1 MNKHLRMN
9 IAGYF
14 LFLMAI
20 MMAGF
25 QPVMAQEKL
34 ATGVVVD
41 ANGEPMIGV
50 TVSVKGTGLGTVT
63 DLDGN
68 FSLKVPEK
76 SVVLFSFIGYANV
89 EKRASEL
96 NNLKIVLRE
105 DTEVLEEVVV
115 VAYGSQKKETLT
127 GSISQ
132 VKSDELVKSPIAN
145 MGQALTG
152 RAAGVTTYQQSGE
165 PGNDDVT
172 LRIRGTGTLND
183 ASPLVLVDGVERSFS
198 QIDPSEIESMS
209 ILKDAASTAV
219 FGIRGANGVI
229 LITTKKGVEG
239 PAKVSFSANF
249 ALQQPTRM
257 PETLDGVTLAK
268 MYNEAKYND
277 DPSQLPS
284 FTENDLALYASGAD
298 PLTHPNI
305 NWKDYLMRKAAF
317 QQKYN
322 LTISGGTKNAKYY
335 AAVAFLDQGGLMKD
349 MTSEVDNLAYS
360 HNYNYRRV
368 NLRSNLDISLS
379 PTTTIKI
386 GLGGII
392 GNKVAPPDIFSSII
406 QSAAIAG
413 GVYDRKL
420 IILPNIPWG
429 GSPLSTLLGSITD
442 NNQNTINTNISF
454 NQKLD
459 FITKGLLL
467 RGMASYDSYYS
478 HVLNKGEDLSI
489 YRVEDGY
496 NEYDEPTKV
505 LVPAREDTGMLPAP
519 SESWDRMQSMH
530 GELALEYKRDFNG
543 HSVGAL
549 LLGTLDKKFYKQS
562 LSTGLKQYTTVPL
575 SYAGIVGRVTY
586 DYKMKYLLEFNMGYN
601 GSENFAKGKRFAW
614 FPAVSVGWN
623 VTEEKFIQ
631 ELIDPSILSKLK
643 LRASYGVTGNDNTNG
658 FRFMYISG
666 EYKSGGG
673 AYFGDP
679 TPKLYT
685 GYVEGKLGN
694 PDVTWETASKQNY
707 GIDLGL
713 FNNRLAITAEYFYD
727 DRKNILATRYT
738 EPTYMAISGQ
748 DVYNIGRV
756 KNSGFEVEGRW
767 NHSFSG
773 FSYHV
778 GGNFSYAHSEIVED
792 GSIKDP
798 NNPHLW
804 TTGHPVGVR
813 WGYQFEKFYST
824 EEDLKDGPHLG
835 VPALGEAKYV
845 DVNRDG
851 KINTDDYVP
860 IGYPEIP
867 EINYGFSG
875 GFSYKGFDFSFL
887 FQGAAR
893 TTKYLDGIFRRPFE
907 KNQGMPSFIVDERW
921 TEETAETAKRPKLT
935 LAYTSMSYENSTL
948 WARDGS
954 YLKLRNV
961 ELGYTFNKNQLNR
974 LFDGKV
980 QSIRIYLNGQNL
992 YTWDKLKFVDPESKT
1007 SSYSYPQLRV
1017 FNAGLSLNF

>member
-1 MNKHLRMN
+1 MSKHLKIN
-9 IAGYF
+9 IAGYIM
-14 LFLMAI
+14 LLMAI
-20 MMAGF
+20 VFSGF
-25 QPVMAQEKL
+25 QSVMAQNIQ

-41 ANGEPMIGV
+41 SNGEPMIGV

-68 FSLKVPEK
+68 FILNVPAK
-76 SVVLFSFIGYANV
+76 SVVTFSFVGYREV
-89 EKRASEL
+89 EKPASEL
-96 NNLKIVLRE
+96 KKARIVLSE
-105 DTEVLEEVVV
+105 DTEVLDEVVV

-132 VKSDELVKSPIAN
+132 VKTDELVKSPIAN

-229 LITTKKGVEG
+229 LITTKQGVEG

-249 ALQQPTRM
+249 ALQQPIRM
-257 PETLDGVTLAK
+257 PESLDGVTLAK

-277 DPSQLPS
+277 DQTQLPS
-284 FTENDLALYASGAD
+284 FTENDLKLYADGSD

-305 NWKDYLMRKAAF
+305 DWKSYLMRKAAF

-335 AAVAFLDQGGLMKD
+335 TSVAFFDQGGLMKD
-349 MTSEVDNLAYS
+349 MTNAVDGLVYS
-360 HNYNYRRV
+360 HNHNYRRV

-379 PTTTIKI
+379 PTTNVKI

-392 GNKVAPPDIFSSII
+392 GNKVAPPDIFTSII
-406 QSAAIAG
+406 QSASIAG
-413 GVYDRKL
+413 GIYEGKL
-420 IILPNIPWG
+420 VTLPNVPWG
-429 GSPLSTLLGSITD
+429 GSPLATLLGSVTD
-442 NNQNTINTNISF
+442 ATQNTVNTNISF

-478 HVLNKGEDLSI
+478 HTLNKGEDLGT

-496 NEYDEPTKV
+496 NEDGNPAKV
-505 LVPAREDTGMLPAP
+505 LIPAREDTGMVPAP

-530 GELALEYKRDFNG
+530 AELALEYKRDFNG

-549 LLGTLDKKFYKQS
+549 FLGTIDKKYYKLS
-562 LSTGLKQYTTVPL
+562 LSKALSQYTTVPM

-601 GSENFAKGKRFAW
+601 GSENFAEGKRFAW
-614 FPAVSVGWN
+614 FPAVSLGWN
-623 VTEEKFIQ
+623 VAEEKFIQ
-631 ELIDPSILSKLK
+631 ELIDPLILSKLK

-658 FRFMYISG
+658 IRFMYISG

-673 AYFGDP
+673 AYLGDP
-679 TPKLYT
+679 SPKLYQ
-685 GYVEGKLGN
+685 GFVEGKLGN
-694 PDVTWETASKQNY
+694 PDVTWETAAKQNY

-713 FNNRLAITAEYFYD
+713 FNNKLSLTAEYFYD
-727 DRKNILATRYT
+727 DRRNILATKYT
-738 EPTYMAISGQ
+738 DPSYMAISGQ

-767 NHSFSG
+767 NHTVSG
-773 FSYHV
+773 FTYNI
-778 GGNFSYAHSEIVED
+778 GGNFSYAHSEIIED

-804 TTGHPVGVR
+804 TTGHAVGTK
-813 WGYQFEKFYST
+813 WGYQFEKFYNT
-824 EEDLKDGPHLG
+824 EDDLKNGPHLG
-835 VPALGEAKYV
+835 VPDYGEAKYV

-875 GFSYKGFDFSFL
+875 GGSYKGFDFSFL

-893 TTKYLDGIFRRPFE
+893 STKYLDGIFRRPFE

-921 TEETAETAKRPKLT
+921 TPETAETALRPKLT

-961 ELGYTFNKNQLNR
+961 EIGYTFSKQLLDR

-980 QSIRIYLNGQNL
+980 KSIRVYVNGQNL

>member
-1 MNKHLRMN
+1 MSKQIKTN

-14 LFLMAI
+14 ML
-20 MMAGF
+20 MMAMIFSGL
-25 QPVMAQEKL
+25 QSVMAQDIQ

-41 ANGEPMIGV
+41 SNGEPMIGV

-68 FSLKVPEK
+68 FILNVPAK
-76 SVVLFSFIGYANV
+76 SVVTFSFVGYREV
-89 EKRASEL
+89 EKPASEL
-96 NNLKIVLRE
+96 KKARIVLSE
-105 DTEVLEEVVV
+105 DTEVLDEVVV

-132 VKSDELVKSPIAN
+132 VKTDELVKSPIAN

-229 LITTKKGVEG
+229 LITTKQGVEG

-257 PETLDGVTLAK
+257 PESLDGVTLAQ

-277 DPSQLPS
+277 DPSQDPT
-284 FTENDLALYASGAD
+284 FTQNDLDLYANGKD
-298 PLTHPNI
+298 PLMHPNV
-305 NWKDYLMRKAAF
+305 NWKEYLMKNVAF

-335 AAVAFLDQGGLMKD
+335 TSIAFFDQDGLMKD
-349 MTSEVDNLAYS
+349 LSNSVDNLLYK
-360 HNYNYRRV
+360 HNNNYRRV
-368 NLRSNLDISLS
+368 NLRSNIDINLT
-379 PTTTIKI
+379 PTTNVKI

-392 GNKVAPPDIFSSII
+392 GNKVAPPDIFTSLLT
-406 QSAAIAG
+406 SASIAG
-413 GVYDRKL
+413 GLYDRKL
-420 IILPNIPWG
+420 ITLPNIPWG
-429 GSPLSTLLGSITD
+429 SSPLATLLGSVSD
-442 NNQNTINTNISF
+442 SNQNTVNTNISF

-459 FITKGLLL
+459 FITKGLQL
-467 RGMASYDSYYS
+467 RGMASYDSYYA
-478 HVLNKGEDLSI
+478 HTLNKGEDLPM
-489 YRVEDGY
+489 YRVDEGKDADG
-496 NEYDEPTKV
+496 NAAVV
-505 LVPAREDTGMLPAP
+505 LIPSREGTGMIPAP
-519 SESWDRMQSMH
+519 TESWDRMQSMH

-549 LLGTLDKKFYKQS
+549 LLGTLDKKFYKLTQS
-562 LSTGLKQYTTVPL
+562 KALSQYVTIPM

-601 GSENFAKGKRFAW
+601 GSENFAEGKRFAW

-623 VTEEKFIQ
+623 VAEEKFIQ
-631 ELIDPSILSKLK
+631 ELIDPLILSRLK

-658 FRFMYISG
+658 IRFMYISS
-666 EYKSGGG
+666 EYQSGGG

-679 TPKLYT
+679 TPKLYS

-694 PDVTWETASKQNY
+694 PDVTWETAAKQNY

-713 FNNRLAITAEYFYD
+713 FNNKLSLTAEYFYD
-727 DRKNILATRYT
+727 DRRNILATRNT

-748 DVYNIGRV
+748 DVYNIGHV
-756 KNSGFEVEGRW
+756 KNSGFEIEGRW
-767 NHSFSG
+767 NHNING
-773 FSYHV
+773 FSYNI
-778 GGNFSYAHSEIVED
+778 GGNFSYAHSEILED

-798 NNPHLW
+798 ENPHLW
-804 TTGHPVGVR
+804 TTGHAVGTK
-813 WGYQFEKFYST
+813 WGYKFEKFYNT

-835 VPALGEAKYV
+835 EPELGEAKYV

-851 KINTDDYVP
+851 VINTDDFVP
-860 IGYPEIP
+860 LGYPEIP

-893 TTKYLDGIFRRPFE
+893 TTKYFDGIFRRPFYT
-907 KNQGMPSFIVDERW
+907 NSGMASFIVDERW
-921 TEETAETAKRPKLT
+921 TPETAETATRPKLT

-948 WARDGS
+948 WSRDGS

-961 ELGYTFNKNQLNR
+961 EIGYTFSKDLLR
-974 LFDGKV
+974 RVFDDKIK
-980 QSIRIYLNGQNL
+980 SIRVYINGQNL
-992 YTWDKLKFVDPESKT
+992 YTWDKLKFIDPESKT

-1017 FNAGLSLNF
+1017 FNVGLSLNF